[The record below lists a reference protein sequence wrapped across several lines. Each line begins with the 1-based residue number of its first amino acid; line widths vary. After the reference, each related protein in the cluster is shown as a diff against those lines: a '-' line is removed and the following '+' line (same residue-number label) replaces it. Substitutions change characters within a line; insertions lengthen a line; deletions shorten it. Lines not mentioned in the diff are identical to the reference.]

1 MVHTEILIACGH
13 EIPGGR
19 SLDEFYAS
27 VPHLKC
33 QDISDAIIYV
43 LGTPPHV
50 QVWQLNSNTFLF
62 VVCAYTKTYCQP
74 QSSDEN
80 AFNI

>member
-1 MVHTEILIACGH
+1 MFQTNVFFQSICPGLVHTEILTACGYDVL
-13 EIPGGR
+13 PGE

-27 VPHLKC
+27 LPHLKC

-50 QVWQLNSNTFLF
+50 QVWQFNTNTQLFLGF
-62 VVCAYTKTYCQP
+62 A
-74 QSSDEN
+74 
-80 AFNI
+80 

>member
-1 MVHTEILIACGH
+1 MVQTEIMLAGGYD
-13 EIPGGR
+13 IPWG
-19 SLDEFYAS
+19 SSFDEFYAS

-50 QVWQLNSNTFLF
+50 QVWQ
-62 VVCAYTKTYCQP
+62 
-74 QSSDEN
+74 
-80 AFNI
+80 FNINTLLFLAFA